1 MAGADLEGL
10 LESHKISKSFS
21 KIMLKFKK
29 ISYSKTNLGPQQYSA
44 LVAINFLFDF
54 QKFQSK

>member
-21 KIMLKFKK
+21 KILLKFKK
-29 ISYSKTNLGPQQYSA
+29 ISYSKTNLPQQYS
-44 LVAINFLFDF
+44 VLFDF
-54 QKFQSK
+54 QNFQSK